1 MKGGDEL
8 DKVQS
13 VRLISNNKGFSQ
25 PSPQATHHSLS
36 TMTNLHP
43 AYLHIRD
50 ALPGDVD
57 ALAAIIRYA
66 MPMDPQW
73 DYRFPLR
80 KQYPEDN
87 YGYTRLMMKSFL
99 EAQGVVVKVVTFP
112 APGLPEEDEVPA
124 ALAVWEVEPDKDKK
138 YSLTPTAGDKT
149 ARRDANFEHMAAF
162 GSTTRAARE
171 TYFNS
176 VYQSRQLHL
185 RILATLPEFQRK
197 GAGTAL
203 CRWGIERAKQHQ
215 VPVTLLSSPLGHA
228 LYSSLG
234 FTDIATITVQVKEEE
249 EKLSIRV
256 MVYPYEP
263 VY

>member
-1 MKGGDEL
+1 
-8 DKVQS
+8 
-13 VRLISNNKGFSQ
+13 
-25 PSPQATHHSLS
+25 
-36 TMTNLHP
+36 MTNLHP

-138 YSLTPTAGDKT
+138 YSLTPTGDKT

-203 CRWGIERAKQHQ
+203 C
-215 VPVTLLSSPLGHA
+215 SPLGHA